1 MKKNNYLYLL
11 IGLIIILFTGC
22 DRSDSSR
29 NQTGK
34 SEAPNQA
41 EVPQK
46 KESWKGGSPKN
57 GKKGFSQSNNKKKTN
72 VRLKEIKPGT
82 MKIQT
87 TYVGSLLP
95 NQRVLMRSQI
105 DGVI

>member
-29 NQTGK
+29 KPTEKNKT
-34 SEAPNQA
+34 PNQA

-46 KESWKGGSPKN
+46 KESWKGGSQ
-57 GKKGFSQSNNKKKTN
+57 KKGGKGFRQSNNKKKTN
-72 VRLKEIKPGT
+72 VRLKK
-82 MKIQT
+82 
-87 TYVGSLLP
+87 
-95 NQRVLMRSQI
+95 N
-105 DGVI
+105 